1 MFSVG
6 YGDLAF
12 DLAAYG
18 FGAVS
23 VAAQAL
29 YLTLVQ
35 KSGQEYTATE
45 TVHLNSYNNI
55 PIMLFFSLVFN
66 QFGDAVQHFHFRRP
80 EFVVIFIIVISLG
93 CVLNFLLFLC
103 TTMNSALT
111 TSIVAAFKSNLSTLI
126 GMFTFGGISINVF
139 TLSGIATNMV
149 GGSWYTYI
157 KYREAQDKAA
167 QTNSNNNLSE
177 ETKSLHDAVNK
188 QNSMVKSN
196 GFIKVD
202 IPNDQEASTDH
213 KSDHWYRTML
223 AIYVNLTNKK
233 SRT

>member
-1 MFSVG
+1 MRIDLYGSQWTRPRVTSYVVLFTG

-12 DLAAYG
+12 DVAAYG
-18 FGAVS
+18 YGAVS

-35 KSGQEYTATE
+35 KSGQEFTATE

-55 PIMLFFSLVFN
+55 PLMLTCSVLFN
-66 QFGDAVQHFHFRRP
+66 QLGDAVNHFHFRRP
-80 EFVVIFIIVISLG
+80 EFLVIFFLVISLG

-149 GGSWYTYI
+149 GGTWYTYI
-157 KYREAQDKAA
+157 KYREGQEKHAKNVPD
-167 QTNSNNNLSE
+167 
-177 ETKSLHDAVNK
+177 ETKALHEAVSSK
-188 QNSMVKSN
+188 QGSVTNKSN
-196 GFIKVD
+196 GFIKVNMPD
-202 IPNDQEASTDH
+202 ENE
-213 KSDHWYRTML
+213 
-223 AIYVNLTNKK
+223 NKP
-233 SRT
+233 SGH